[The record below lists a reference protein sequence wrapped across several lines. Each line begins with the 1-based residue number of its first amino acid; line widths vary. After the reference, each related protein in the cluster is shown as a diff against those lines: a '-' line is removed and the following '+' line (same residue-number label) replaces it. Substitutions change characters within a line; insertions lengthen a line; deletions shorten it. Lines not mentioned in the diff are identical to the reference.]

1 MHISKKQI
9 GQWLKGLLA
18 VVCLLAVSVQCSKER
33 TAEEQASAAALESYE
48 QLIAGHYEQFLKR
61 RSGIDSLPDSYR
73 EQLMTAY
80 KQFMIGQKQEHGGLK
95 SASVKNAVMDSTLN
109 VMQVFLILN
118 YTDSL
123 QEEIVVPM
131 VSDNGEWKM
140 K

>member
-1 MHISKKQI
+1 MYISKKQF
-9 GQWLKGLLA
+9 GKWLKGLSIA
-18 VVCLLAVSVQCSKER
+18 ACLLAISVQCSKAR
-33 TAEEQASAAALESYE
+33 TAEEQASEAALESYE
-48 QLIAGHYEQFLKR
+48 QLLAGHYEQFLKGR
-61 RSGIDSLPDSYR
+61 AGIDSLPDSYR

-95 SASVKNAVMDSTLN
+95 SVSVKNAVMDSTLN